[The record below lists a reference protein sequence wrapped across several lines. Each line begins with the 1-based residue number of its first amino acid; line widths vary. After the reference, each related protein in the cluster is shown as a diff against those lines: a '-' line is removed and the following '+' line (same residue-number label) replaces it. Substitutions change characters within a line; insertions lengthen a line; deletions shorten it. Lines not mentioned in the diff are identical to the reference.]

1 MEIQASKPK
10 EEKLGTCIE
19 PESAPKYT
27 DMLGSNTGIS
37 LSDFV
42 FGFVVVKGSVWVL
55 LAVAVLFIGG
65 AVELV
70 ALIELFPVVEMK
82 VIEAVELVAMI
93 ELFSQ
98 LKWRLYLLLTSHCS
112 LVLHKQTWRWDKQMN
127 SFV

>member
-55 LAVAVLFIGG
+55 LAVAVLSIGG

-70 ALIELFPVVEMK
+70 ALIELFPAVEMK

-93 ELFSQ
+93 ELFSAVEMKVV
-98 LKWRLYLLLTSHCS
+98 LVVDFPLLTGFTQANMT
-112 LVLHKQTWRWDKQMN
+112 LR
-127 SFV
+127 

>member
-55 LAVAVLFIGG
+55 LAVAVLFIGW

-70 ALIELFPVVEMK
+70 ALIELFPAVEMK

-93 ELFSQ
+93 ELFSAVEMKVV
-98 LKWRLYLLLTSHCS
+98 LIVDFPLLTGFTKGIFRIRG
-112 LVLHKQTWRWDKQMN
+112 L
-127 SFV
+127 

>member
-1 MEIQASKPK
+1 MIIPNMEIQASKPK

-93 ELFSQ
+93 ELFSAVEMKVV
-98 LKWRLYLLLTSHCS
+98 LVVDFPLLTGFTKGIFRIRG
-112 LVLHKQTWRWDKQMN
+112 L
-127 SFV
+127 

>member
-10 EEKLGTCIE
+10 GEKLGTCIE

-70 ALIELFPVVEMK
+70 ALIELFPAVEMK

-93 ELFSQ
+93 ELFSEVEMKVV
-98 LKWRLYLLLTSHCS
+98 LVVDFPLLTGFTKGIFRIRG
-112 LVLHKQTWRWDKQMN
+112 L
-127 SFV
+127 

>member
-1 MEIQASKPK
+1 MIIPNMEIQASKPK

-70 ALIELFPVVEMK
+70 ALIELFLAVEMK

-93 ELFSQ
+93 ELFSAVEMKVV
-98 LKWRLYLLLTSHCS
+98 LVVDFPLLTGFTKGIFRIRG
-112 LVLHKQTWRWDKQMN
+112 L
-127 SFV
+127 